1 MFGRNTFIAISVII
15 TQKGLAMNIVLP
27 ERLQE
32 FVRSRVES
40 GEFRSVDEVLE
51 HGVMLLQ
58 EKYEKDRGDSAML
71 EALKSMVDAGIA
83 DADQGRLTSF
93 NLDRIRER
101 GEVRLEAERAK
112 G

>member
-1 MFGRNTFIAISVII
+1 MNVI
-15 TQKGLAMNIVLP
+15 LP

-51 HGVMLLQ
+51 QGVLLLQ
-58 EKYEKDRGDSAML
+58 EKYEKDRDDSARL
-71 EALKSMVDAGIA
+71 EELKSMVAAGIA

-93 NLDRIRER
+93 NLEKIRER
-101 GEVRLEAERAK
+101 GQARLEAERAK

>member
-1 MFGRNTFIAISVII
+1 
-15 TQKGLAMNIVLP
+15 MNIVLP
-27 ERLQE
+27 EGLQE
-32 FVRSRVES
+32 FVQSRVES
-40 GEFRSVDEVLE
+40 GEFRSVEEVLE
-51 HGVMLLQ
+51 QGVRLLQ
-58 EKYEKDRGDSAML
+58 EKYETDREDSAKL
-71 EALKSMVDAGIA
+71 EALKSMVAAGIA

>member
-1 MFGRNTFIAISVII
+1 
-15 TQKGLAMNIVLP
+15 MNIELT

-40 GEFRSVDEVLE
+40 GEYRSVDEVLE
-51 HGVMLLQ
+51 QGVMLLQ
-58 EKYEKDRGDSAML
+58 EKYETDRDDSAKL
-71 EALKSMVDAGIA
+71 EALKSMVAAGIA

-101 GEVRLEAERAK
+101 GEAWLEAEGAK

>member
-1 MFGRNTFIAISVII
+1 
-15 TQKGLAMNIVLP
+15 MNILLP

-32 FVRSRVES
+32 FVRSRVAS
-40 GEFRSVDEVLE
+40 GEFRSADEVLE

-58 EKYEKDRGDSAML
+58 EQYEQSRDDSKKL
-71 EALKSMVDAGIA
+71 EALKSMVAAGIA
-83 DADQGRLTSF
+83 DADAGRLTSF

-101 GEVRLEAERAK
+101 GEARLQAEGAK